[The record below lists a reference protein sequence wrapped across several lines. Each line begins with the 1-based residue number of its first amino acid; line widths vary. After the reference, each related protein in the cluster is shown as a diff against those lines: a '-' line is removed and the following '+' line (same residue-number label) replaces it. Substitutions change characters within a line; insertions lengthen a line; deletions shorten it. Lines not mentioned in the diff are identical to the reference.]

1 MLVISAASIFLLA
14 TAAYLVSRR
23 LQNEMELNERRGEI
37 VRVGIQ
43 IICGDCCADSD
54 RPVKT
59 YLDRF
64 GRCGQCGGR
73 AYVLAS
79 AYGPLRRMDGP
90 QEFGGARS
98 TERHQPAGTQVRL
111 HTVRVHKIG
120 A

>member
-1 MLVISAASIFLLA
+1 MLVISAVSIFLLA
-14 TAAYLVSRR
+14 TAAYLVFRR
-23 LQNEMELNERRGEI
+23 PQNEMELNERRGDI

-43 IICGDCCADSD
+43 IICGDCCGDSD

-79 AYGPLRRMDGP
+79 AYAPLRRMDGP
-90 QEFGGARS
+90 PEFEEARS
-98 TERHQPAGTQVRL
+98 TVRHQPAGPQVRL
-111 HTVRVHKIG
+111 HAVRVLKIG